1 MLKNIL
7 FVSGTRADFGKQK
20 QLVEAAAANGGFNAH
35 LLMMGMH
42 LERRFGFTYVEGQ
55 KLDGVKVHLGKSLTE
70 DAKTDFGKCH
80 DIVDELIRE
89 EAIDILVVHGD
100 RLEALASSIAALRN
114 NVFIIHIEGGEKS
127 GTMDESIRHAVS
139 KLANLHLVANKRA
152 AARLRQMGE
161 DPSSIIVFG
170 SLDIHV
176 MKTADLPSLDSV
188 RSRYE
193 IPFTSYAIV
202 SFHPVTTDEDE
213 CLQLSSQLSN
223 LLQFEENFIV
233 IRSNNDLYH
242 EYFDS
247 IIDQNINRE
256 NIRVFPSVR
265 FEAFLV
271 LLKNSKFIIGN
282 SSSLI
287 RESPVFG
294 VPSFNIGTRQLG
306 RDEFQTPSITHMPA
320 NHLVSSDD
328 INKVLS
334 SGKCRESSSAFSEED
349 CISVF
354 NRVLEQVS
362 KSKLF
367 NSKIFMDLDF
377 VQ

>member
-1 MLKNIL
+1 
-7 FVSGTRADFGKQK
+7 
-20 QLVEAAAANGGFNAH
+20 
-35 LLMMGMH
+35 
-42 LERRFGFTYVEGQ
+42 
-55 KLDGVKVHLGKSLTE
+55 
-70 DAKTDFGKCH
+70 
-80 DIVDELIRE
+80 
-89 EAIDILVVHGD
+89 
-100 RLEALASSIAALRN
+100 
-114 NVFIIHIEGGEKS
+114 
-127 GTMDESIRHAVS
+127 
-139 KLANLHLVANKRA
+139 
-152 AARLRQMGE
+152 
-161 DPSSIIVFG
+161 
-170 SLDIHV
+170 

-223 LLQFEENFIV
+223 LLKFEENFIV

-306 RDEFQTPSITHMPA
+306 RDEFQTPSIIHMPA
-320 NHLVSSDD
+320 NQLVSSDD

-362 KSKLF
+362 KSKLA
-367 NSKIFMDLDF
+367 NSKIFMDIDF